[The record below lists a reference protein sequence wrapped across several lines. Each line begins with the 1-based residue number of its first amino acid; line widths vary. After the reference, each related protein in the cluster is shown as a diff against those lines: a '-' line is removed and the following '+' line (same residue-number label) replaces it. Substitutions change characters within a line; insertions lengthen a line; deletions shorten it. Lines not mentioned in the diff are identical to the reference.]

1 MPYAARRR
9 TRLAS
14 ADCRQKQ
21 DVLGERLY
29 RRGGVVDPNEFERR
43 EGPIERR
50 HRRRRDFRSRRRK
63 IWIAAM
69 LIGLV
74 LLVSAMVIDILLL
87 SR

>member
-1 MPYAARRR
+1 
-9 TRLAS
+9 
-14 ADCRQKQ
+14 
-21 DVLGERLY
+21 
-29 RRGGVVDPNEFERR
+29 VDPSEFERR
-43 EGPIERR
+43 EGRIERR
-50 HRRRRDFRSRRRK
+50 HRRRRDFRSWRRK